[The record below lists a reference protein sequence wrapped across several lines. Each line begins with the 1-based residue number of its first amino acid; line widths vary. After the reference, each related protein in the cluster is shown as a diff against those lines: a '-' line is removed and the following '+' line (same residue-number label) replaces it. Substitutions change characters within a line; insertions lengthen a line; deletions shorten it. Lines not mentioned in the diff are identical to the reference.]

1 MMNCHRVASVSN
13 RFPVKSRTG
22 RLSFVLLL
30 MLSLVIGERSTRAE
44 QYAFI
49 VGIGGYDEKQL
60 KPLGEYPRNDAIEFR
75 DVLIESGFKKENVV
89 LMVDDLAALP
99 KGNVAGRYLPE
110 GAKIRKELALLLP
123 GLERGDSLI
132 IALAG
137 HGVQF
142 KGDGEP
148 YFCPLDAKLDDKSS
162 LISLTWLYDQLKY
175 DADTDTGCKPRQK
188 LLLIDACRNDPASK
202 LFRDASD
209 GPGLASVTLP
219 QMAPLPEG
227 VVALF
232 SCAEGQQALQHD
244 PLKHGVFFYH
254 VLEGWKGKA
263 DGDKDDKVTLDEV
276 IAYTKSQ
283 TQTYARLKLAAPQTP
298 RQKGYFDGIWELR
311 SLADKTLLTNT
322 LGMKLKLIP
331 AGEFQ
336 MGSPVDEKDRD
347 DDEGANGPHTVRI
360 TQPFF
365 MGVHE
370 VTKGQFAEFVRDQN
384 YKTEAE
390 QGGKGG
396 YGINDEGEYSRKPE
410 YTWRNPGFPQTD
422 EHPVVNVSWNDA
434 VAFCKWLS
442 RQEGKTYR
450 LPTEAEWEYA
460 CRAGTTTAYQHG
472 NDPEGLARVGNV
484 ADGTAKAKFSSWPTI
499 SARDGYV
506 FTSPVGKFREND
518 FGLFDLHGNVLEWCS
533 DWYESEYYASSPGSD
548 PKGPSGGSD
557 RVSRGGSWVNSAGSC
572 RSALRYGSD
581 PSLRSFFL
589 GFRLVLSPSGQ

>member
-1 MMNCHRVASVSN
+1 M
-13 RFPVKSRTG
+13 
-22 RLSFVLLL
+22 L
-30 MLSLVIGERSTRAE
+30 LSLLIGVQSTRAE

-60 KPLGEYPRNDAIEFR
+60 DPLGEFPRNDAIEFR

-110 GAKIRKELALLLP
+110 GAKIRKELGLLLP
-123 GLERGDSLI
+123 ALERDDSLI

-142 KGDGEP
+142 KGDNEP

-175 DADTDTGCKPRQK
+175 DANTNTGCKPRQK

-202 LFRDASD
+202 LFRDASG

-232 SCAEGQQALQHD
+232 SCAEGQQALQHP
-244 PLKHGVFFYH
+244 PLKHGIFFYH
-254 VLEGWKGKA
+254 VLEGWKGQA

-331 AGEFQ
+331 AGVFQ
-336 MGSPVDEKDRD
+336 MGSPKDEKDRD
-347 DDEGANGPHTVRI
+347 DDEGEKGPHTVRI
-360 TQPFF
+360 TKPFF

-370 VTKGQFAEFVRDQN
+370 VTKGQFAQFVKDQN
-384 YKTEAE
+384 FQTEAE
-390 QGGKGG
+390 RDGKGG
-396 YGINDEGEYSRKPE
+396 FGLDSERSFAQKPE
-410 YTWRNPGFPQTD
+410 YTWRNLGFIQSD
-422 EHPVVNVSWNDA
+422 DHPVVNVSWNDA
-434 VAFCKWLS
+434 VAFCEWLS

-460 CRAGTTTAYQHG
+460 CRGGTTTTYQHG
-472 NDPEGLARVGNV
+472 NDPEGLAEVGNV
-484 ADGTAKAKFSSWPTI
+484 GDGTLKAKSPNSTTI
-499 SARDGYV
+499 TARDGFIY
-506 FTSPVGKFREND
+506 TAPIGKFRANA
-518 FGLFDLHGNVLEWCS
+518 FGLYDLHGNVFEWCS
-533 DWYESEYYASSPGSD
+533 DWYDGKYYGVSPGSD
-548 PKGPSGGSD
+548 PQGPSGGSY
-557 RVSRGGSWVNSAGSC
+557 RVNRGGCWLGTAGYC
-572 RSALRYGSD
+572 RSAYRGRGG
-581 PSLRSFFL
+581 PSFRSIVL